1 MRITSTSSYSQARH
15 GAIIALIA
23 VMLPVLFVLAAF
35 AINLAH
41 IQTVNTE
48 TQVAADAAVSA
59 ATRAYVLTGSKPE
72 ALAAA
77 QLAASRNPIGGIV
90 MPLQMSDLA
99 FGVSLRTSVNDKY
112 SFVPAAS
119 GNSIRLTTHTLADS
133 ASVPSL
139 FPFMGPIAEIRPRLS
154 ATSTQMV
161 VDIVLVV
168 DRSGSMAF
176 SSSETASPT
185 IPPAAAPTGWAFGDP
200 VPMNARWL
208 DLIVAV
214 DAFNTELAN
223 SPDIERLALST
234 YNQASATNVI
244 LTTDYTQVRSAL
256 DAISLNF
263 IAGGTNVGGGMLEGL
278 AALNDPSF
286 SRPFA
291 SKVMIVM
298 TDGNHNTGTWPVD
311 AAYVAVSNGVTIYTV
326 TFSDEANQA
335 LMQTVADIGG
345 GEQYHATDAAQLT
358 EAFRQIARRLPTILT
373 K

>member
-1 MRITSTSSYSQARH
+1 MRTRTRARQ

-23 VMLPVLFVLAAF
+23 VMLPVLFILAAF

-59 ATRAYVLTGSKPE
+59 ATRAYVLTGSKAD

-77 QLAASRNPIGGIV
+77 QLAATRNPVGGIV
-90 MPLQMSDLA
+90 MPVVASDLEY
-99 FGVSLRTSVNDKY
+99 GVSLRTSVNEQY
-112 SFVPAAS
+112 SFVTAAS
-119 GNSIRLTTHTLADS
+119 GNAIRLTTHSLANS
-133 ASVPSL
+133 AIVPSL
-139 FPFMGPIAEIRPRLS
+139 FPFMGSVAEIRPRLS

-176 SSSETASPT
+176 STSETASEAV
-185 IPPAAAPTGWAFGDP
+185 PPSAAPLGWAFGDP
-200 VPMNARWL
+200 VPSDARWL

-214 DAFNTELAN
+214 DAFNTELEN
-223 SPDIERLALST
+223 SPDVERLALST
-234 YNQASATNVI
+234 YNQSSASNVT
-244 LTTDYTQVRSAL
+244 LTTDYSQLSDAL
-256 DAISLNF
+256 DDISINF
-263 IAGGTNVGGGMLEGL
+263 IAGGTNIGGGMFEGL
-278 AALNDPSF
+278 AALNDPVV

-291 SKVMIVM
+291 SKVMVVM
-298 TDGNHNTGTWPVD
+298 TDGNHNTGTWPVY
-311 AAYVAVSNGVTIYTV
+311 AAHVAVDSGVTIYTV
-326 TFSDEANQA
+326 TFSDEANQS
-335 LMQTVADIGG
+335 LMQTVADTGG
-345 GEQYHATDAAQLT
+345 GEQFHATDAAQLV